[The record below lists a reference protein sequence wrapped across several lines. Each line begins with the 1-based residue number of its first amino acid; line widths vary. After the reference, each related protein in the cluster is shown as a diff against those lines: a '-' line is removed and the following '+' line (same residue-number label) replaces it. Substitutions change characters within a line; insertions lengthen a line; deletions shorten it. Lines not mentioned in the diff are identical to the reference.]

1 MIKKIFNVIGV
12 FIITPLKRFVITI
25 LAAMSFF
32 VLFGI
37 LFTIYDNV
45 IIKDYAN
52 NTNDGIKISKGD
64 CRIVNPRLAYDNDY
78 DLYIYRFEEGNIH
91 AFSVD
96 NMGVIRDISNISK
109 DGKADNY
116 EGKIFEEFNKNNK
129 NFKVLTHVKYSNREI
144 FYVKKDDNGFDAT
157 SELYKFYLGVQYLYF
172 KYLRNTDN

>member
-109 DGKADNY
+109 DGKTNNL
-116 EGKIFEEFNKNNK
+116 EGKIFEEFNKNKK
-129 NFKVLTHVKYSNREI
+129 NFKVLNHVRYSKGEVL
-144 FYVKKDDNGFDAT
+144 YVKKDDSRFELTG
-157 SELYKFYLGVQYLYF
+157 ELYNFYLGVQYFYL

>member
-1 MIKKIFNVIGV
+1 MSKNFYKIMRV
-12 FIITPLKRFVITI
+12 FIKVELMIVSFVILITI
-25 LAAMSFF
+25 IAAAL
-32 VLFGI
+32 VVA
-37 LFTIYDNV
+37 DNKYL
-45 IIKDYAN
+45 KDYSN
-52 NTNDGIKISKGD
+52 NTKEGTKISKGD
-64 CRIVNPRLAYDNDY
+64 CRIVNPKLAYDNDY
-78 DLYIYRFEEGNIH
+78 DLYFYEFGKGNVH

-129 NFKVLTHVKYSNREI
+129 SFKVLTHVKYSNREI

-157 SELYKFYLGVQYLYF
+157 SELYNFYLGVQYLYF